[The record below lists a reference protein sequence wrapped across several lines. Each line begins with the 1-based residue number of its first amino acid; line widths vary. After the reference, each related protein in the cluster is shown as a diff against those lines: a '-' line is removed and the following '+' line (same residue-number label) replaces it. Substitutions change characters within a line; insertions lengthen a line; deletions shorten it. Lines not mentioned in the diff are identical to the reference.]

1 MGTVNCPEFLKDKV
15 KEIESAKSVHST
27 MALYGGVGNFGVK
40 ILYCFFLP
48 PKALLLAYGWG
59 KVQLTIWKGQ

>member
-1 MGTVNCPEFLKDKV
+1 MFQSSKNSGNMLFFSHCRIVGYMGVQTTTGTVL
-15 KEIESAKSVHST
+15 ST

-48 PKALLLAYGWG
+48 SKALLLA
-59 KVQLTIWKGQ
+59 

>member
-40 ILYCFFLP
+40 ILYCFFC
-48 PKALLLAYGWG
+48 LLRPYYLHKGGG
-59 KVQLTIWKGQ
+59 KCN

>member
-48 PKALLLAYGWG
+48 PKALLLA
-59 KVQLTIWKGQ
+59 